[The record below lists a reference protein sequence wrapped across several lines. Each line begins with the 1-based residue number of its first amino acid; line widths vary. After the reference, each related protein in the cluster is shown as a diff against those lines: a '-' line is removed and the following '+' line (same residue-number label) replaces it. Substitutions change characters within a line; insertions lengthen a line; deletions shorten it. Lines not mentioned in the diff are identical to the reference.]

1 METMA
6 DLVRGRLFEELRR
19 DQMHSADIAD
29 ALEFLR
35 GALSRE
41 RIPFGLIGALALRHH
56 GYSRFT
62 EDIDILTT
70 PEGLDRIHETLIG
83 RGLMPLA
90 QGLRKKLRQT
100 QFKVNGDVMT
110 AGEHADSDE
119 SPTFI

>member
-1 METMA
+1 MEAMA
-6 DLVRGRLFEELRR
+6 DLVRGNLFEELKR

-35 GALSRE
+35 DALSRE
-41 RIPFGLIGALALRHH
+41 RIPYGLIGALALRHH

-83 RGLMPLA
+83 R
-90 QGLRKKLRQT
+90 Q
-100 QFKVNGDVMT
+100 
-110 AGEHADSDE
+110 
-119 SPTFI
+119 

>member
-6 DLVRGRLFEELRR
+6 DLVRGSLFEELKR

-56 GYSRFT
+56 GYSSGER
-62 EDIDILTT
+62 DV
-70 PEGLDRIHETLIG
+70 PERES
-83 RGLMPLA
+83 
-90 QGLRKKLRQT
+90 RKFAALKSYNL
-100 QFKVNGDVMT
+100 
-110 AGEHADSDE
+110 E
-119 SPTFI
+119 STKK